1 MLKLSREINQKVEII
16 SMKGALTM
24 KRILTLL
31 LCAALTLSLT
41 VPALAIQSEQETAAA
56 WLKENGILTGDQ
68 NGNLNLGSG
77 LTRAELAVILTRLSD
92 DTGDM
97 GRNAAYYHTICPF
110 TDVPEWAMPFAG
122 YCAEKKLMAGYGN
135 KRFGPNDPVT
145 PAAACTV
152 MLRYLDCPAS
162 QWTYATACDK
172 ATELGLLPDGA
183 AAGSSITRGNI
194 AVLIYRAL
202 NGGKAGSVSS
212 TSGSGDGYLTNG
224 KPVTEEN
231 VLELLRQIE
240 KDWPTGTIWGTHNT
254 SGTHKNEIPSTVSG
268 QIMRKYGESNTYG
281 CGAYA
286 SMVSSLIFG
295 DTSNPG
301 RRVDDLSEVRP
312 GDIIFRV
319 NNDTGGVWHVT
330 IALESPNKQNAFH
343 ITDGNAGETIQW
355 PDSSSPYSNID
366 NLDCYRGEGKHYHLE
381 VWTRY
386 PESVPYTGNSVGV
399 WSVDNS

>member
-1 MLKLSREINQKVEII
+1 
-16 SMKGALTM
+16 M

-31 LCAALTLSLT
+31 LCAALTLSLA
-41 VPALAIQSEQETAAA
+41 VPALAVQSERETAAV
-56 WLKENGILTGDQ
+56 WLKEKGILTGDQ

-97 GRNAAYYHTICPF
+97 GRNAAYYRTICPF
-110 TDVPEWAMPFAG
+110 TDVPEWAMPYAG

-135 KRFGPNDPVT
+135 KQFGPSDPVT

-162 QWTYATACDK
+162 QWNYATACNK
-172 ATELGLLPDGA
+172 AVELGLLPVEATTGPT
-183 AAGSSITRGNI
+183 ITRGNI

-202 NGGKAGSVSS
+202 NGMAGNSHTASQ
-212 TSGSGDGYLTNG
+212 GIGDGYLTNG
-224 KPVTEEN
+224 KPITEEN

-240 KDWPTGTIWGTHNT
+240 KDWPTGTVWGTNKT
-254 SGTHKNEIPSTVSG
+254 PGTHKNEIPSTASG
-268 QIMRKYGESNTYG
+268 QIMRNYHVSNTYA

-295 DTSNPG
+295 DTANLG
-301 RRVDDLSEVRP
+301 RRLDDLSQIRP
-312 GDIIFRV
+312 GDILVYVR
-319 NNDTGGVWHVT
+319 NSSGKVWHIVV
-330 IALESPNKQNAFH
+330 ALESPSDTNSFY

-355 PDSSSPYSNID
+355 PDRQSTYSNMD
-366 NLDCYRGEGKHYHLE
+366 NLDSYRGENQIYRLE
-381 VWTRY
+381 GWTRY
-386 PESVPYTGNSVGV
+386 PESVSYTGNSVEA
-399 WSVDNS
+399 WFANNS

>member
-1 MLKLSREINQKVEII
+1 
-16 SMKGALTM
+16 M

-31 LCAALTLSLT
+31 LCAALTLSLA
-41 VPALAIQSEQETAAA
+41 VPALAVQSEQETAAA

-97 GRNAAYYHTICPF
+97 GRNAAYYRTICPF

-172 ATELGLLPDGA
+172 AAELCLLPDGA
-183 AAGSSITRGNI
+183 ADGASITRGNV

-202 NGGKAGSVSS
+202 NGNHLGSESPVQ
-212 TSGSGDGYLTNG
+212 GIGDGYLTNG
-224 KPVTEEN
+224 KPITNEN
-231 VLELLRQIE
+231 VLKLLREIE
-240 KDWPTGTIWGTHNT
+240 KDWPTGTVWGTHNT
-254 SGTHKNEIPSTVSG
+254 LGTHKNEVPSTESG
-268 QIMRKYGESNTYG
+268 KIMRSYGESNTYG

-286 SMVSSLIFG
+286 SMISSLLFG
-295 DTSNPG
+295 DKSNSG
-301 RRVDDLSEVRP
+301 RKLEDICEIRP
-312 GDIIFRV
+312 GDIVFV
-319 NNDTGGVWHVT
+319 VSPEGKVAHVVV
-330 IALESPNKQNAFH
+330 ALESPNTEGRFH
-343 ITDGNAGETIQW
+343 YTDGNHGETITW
-355 PDSSSPYSNID
+355 PSPEHPNLRSYSLTGFSGGRIP
-366 NLDCYRGEGKHYHLE
+366 HHLE

-386 PESVPYTGNSVGV
+386 PSGISFTGNSVEA
-399 WSVDNS
+399 WPINNS

>member
-1 MLKLSREINQKVEII
+1 
-16 SMKGALTM
+16 M

-31 LCAALTLSLT
+31 LSAALTLSLAI
-41 VPALAIQSEQETAAA
+41 PALAVQTELETAAA

-68 NGNLNLGSG
+68 NGDLHLDSG

-97 GRNAAYYHTICPF
+97 DRNAAYYRTICPF

-183 AAGSSITRGNI
+183 ADGASITRGNI
-194 AVLIYRAL
+194 AVLIYQAL
-202 NGGKAGSVSS
+202 NSNH
-212 TSGSGDGYLTNG
+212 SGSESPVQGIGDGYLTNG
-224 KPVTEEN
+224 KPITEEN
-231 VLELLRQIE
+231 VLELLREIE
-240 KDWPTGTIWGTHNT
+240 QDWPTGTVWGTHNT
-254 SGTHKNEIPSTVSG
+254 PGTHKNEVQSTASG
-268 QIMRKYGESNTYG
+268 QIMRSYHVSNIYG

-295 DTSNPG
+295 DVANPMW
-301 RRVDDLSEVRP
+301 RLDDISKLRP
-312 GDIIFRV
+312 GDIVFV
-319 NNDTGGVWHVT
+319 VSPGGKVGHVV
-330 IALESPNKQNAFH
+330 ISLESSNAEGRFH
-343 ITDGNAGETIQW
+343 YTDGNSGDAIWW
-355 PDSSSPYSNID
+355 PDKDYANLRSYSLTGFSGGQIP
-366 NLDCYRGEGKHYHLE
+366 HHLE

-386 PESVPYTGNSVGV
+386 PQNVPYTGNSVEA
-399 WSVDNS
+399 WPTNNN

>member
-1 MLKLSREINQKVEII
+1 
-16 SMKGALTM
+16 M

-31 LCAALTLSLT
+31 LCAALTLSLA
-41 VPALAIQSEQETAAA
+41 VPALAVQSERETAAV
-56 WLKENGILTGDQ
+56 WLKEKGILTGDQ

-97 GRNAAYYHTICPF
+97 GRNAAYYRTICPF
-110 TDVPEWAMPFAG
+110 TDVPEWAMPYAG

-135 KRFGPNDPVT
+135 KQFGPSDPVT

-162 QWTYATACDK
+162 QWNYATACDK
-172 ATELGLLPDGA
+172 AVELGLLPVEATTGPT
-183 AAGSSITRGNI
+183 ITRGNI

-202 NGGKAGSVSS
+202 NGMAGNSHTASQ
-212 TSGSGDGYLTNG
+212 GIGDGYLTNG
-224 KPVTEEN
+224 KPITEEN

-240 KDWPTGTIWGTHNT
+240 KDWPTGTVWGTNKT
-254 SGTHKNEIPSTVSG
+254 PGTHKNEIPSTASG
-268 QIMRKYGESNTYG
+268 QIMRNYHVSNTYA

-295 DTSNPG
+295 DTANLG
-301 RRVDDLSEVRP
+301 RRLDDLSQIRP
-312 GDIIFRV
+312 GDILVYVR
-319 NNDTGGVWHVT
+319 NSSGKVWHIVV
-330 IALESPNKQNAFH
+330 ALESPSDTNSFY

-355 PDSSSPYSNID
+355 PDRQSTYSNMD
-366 NLDCYRGEGKHYHLE
+366 NLDSYRGENQIYRLE
-381 VWTRY
+381 GWTRY
-386 PESVPYTGNSVGV
+386 PESVSYTGNSVEA
-399 WSVDNS
+399 WFANNS

>member
-1 MLKLSREINQKVEII
+1 
-16 SMKGALTM
+16 M

-31 LCAALTLSLT
+31 LSAALTLSLAI
-41 VPALAIQSEQETAAA
+41 PALDVQTELETAAA

-68 NGNLNLGSG
+68 NGNLHLDSG

-97 GRNAAYYHTICPF
+97 NRNAAYYRTVCPF

-135 KRFGPNDPVT
+135 KQFSPNDPVT

-172 ATELGLLPDGA
+172 ATELGLLPNGAADGA
-183 AAGSSITRGNI
+183 SITRGNV

-202 NGGKAGSVSS
+202 NGNHLGSESPVQ
-212 TSGSGDGYLTNG
+212 GIGDGYLTNG
-224 KPVTEEN
+224 KSITEEN
-231 VLELLRQIE
+231 VLERLHQIE
-240 KDWPTGTIWGTHNT
+240 KDWPTGTVWGTDKT
-254 SGTHKNEIPSTVSG
+254 PGTHKNEVPSTESRRILQSYRV
-268 QIMRKYGESNTYG
+268 SNTYG

-286 SMVSSLIFG
+286 SMISSLIFG
-295 DTSNPG
+295 DTANPG
-301 RRVDDLSEVRP
+301 RKLEDLSQIRP

-319 NNDTGGVWHVT
+319 HNDTGKIWHVT
-330 IALESPNKQNAFH
+330 IALESPNEQNAFY

-355 PDSSSPYSNID
+355 PDEESPYSNMN
-366 NLDCYRGEGKHYHLE
+366 NLDCYRGSNKTYHLE

-386 PESVPYTGNSVGV
+386 PESVPYTGD
-399 WSVDNS
+399 SVDTWLESSTK

>member
-1 MLKLSREINQKVEII
+1 
-16 SMKGALTM
+16 M

-31 LCAALTLSLT
+31 LCAALTLSLA
-41 VPALAIQSEQETAAA
+41 VPTLAVQTEQETAAA

-68 NGNLNLGSG
+68 NGNLNLSSG

-97 GRNAAYYHTICPF
+97 DRNAAYYRTICPF

-135 KRFGPNDPVT
+135 KLFGPNDLVT

-152 MLRYLDCPAS
+152 MLRYLDCPAN

-172 ATELGLLPDGA
+172 AAELDLLPDGA
-183 AAGSSITRGNI
+183 ANGASITRGNI

-202 NGGKAGSVSS
+202 NSNH
-212 TSGSGDGYLTNG
+212 SGSESPVQGVGDGYLTNG
-224 KPVTEEN
+224 KPITEEN
-231 VLELLRQIE
+231 VLELLREIE
-240 KDWPTGTIWGTHNT
+240 KDWPTGTVWGTHNT
-254 SGTHKNEIPSTVSG
+254 PGTHKNEIPSTVSG

-295 DTSNPG
+295 DKTNPAYKL
-301 RRVDDLSEVRP
+301 DNLSQIRP
-312 GDIIFRV
+312 GDIVFWI
-319 NNDTGGVWHVT
+319 NNSNGTIWHVI
-330 IALESPNKQNAFH
+330 IALESPNEKNAFH
-343 ITDGNAGETIQW
+343 ITDGNHGETIQW
-355 PDSSSPYSNID
+355 PDPENPYGRE
-366 NLDCYRGEGKHYHLE
+366 NLDSFRGEDRAYHLE

-386 PESVPYTGNSVGV
+386 PESIPYTGNSVMG
-399 WSVDNS
+399 WPTGK

>member
-1 MLKLSREINQKVEII
+1 
-16 SMKGALTM
+16 M

-31 LCAALTLSLT
+31 LCAALTLSLA
-41 VPALAIQSEQETAAA
+41 VPALAVQSEQETAAA

-97 GRNAAYYHTICPF
+97 GRNAAYYRTICPF
-110 TDVPEWAMPFAG
+110 TDVPEWAMPYAG

-135 KRFGPNDPVT
+135 KQFGPSDPVT
-145 PAAACTV
+145 PAAACAV

-162 QWTYATACDK
+162 QRSHATACDK
-172 ATELGLLPDGA
+172 AVELGLLPVEATTGPT
-183 AAGSSITRGNI
+183 ITRGNI

-202 NGGKAGSVSS
+202 NGMAGNSHTASQ
-212 TSGSGDGYLTNG
+212 GIGDGYLTNG
-224 KPVTEEN
+224 KPITEEN

-240 KDWPTGTIWGTHNT
+240 KDWPTGTVWGTNKT
-254 SGTHKNEIPSTVSG
+254 PGTHKNEIPSTASG
-268 QIMRKYGESNTYG
+268 QIMRNYHVSNTYA

-295 DTSNPG
+295 DTANLG
-301 RRVDDLSEVRP
+301 RRLDDLSQIRP
-312 GDIIFRV
+312 GDILVYVR
-319 NNDTGGVWHVT
+319 NSSGKVWHIVV
-330 IALESPNKQNAFH
+330 ALESPSDTNSFY

-355 PDSSSPYSNID
+355 PDRQSTYSNMD
-366 NLDCYRGEGKHYHLE
+366 NLDSYRGENQIYRLE
-381 VWTRY
+381 GWTRY
-386 PESVPYTGNSVGV
+386 PESVSYTGNSVEA
-399 WSVDNS
+399 WFANNS

>member
-1 MLKLSREINQKVEII
+1 
-16 SMKGALTM
+16 MKGALTM

-31 LCAALTLSLT
+31 LSAALTLSLAI
-41 VPALAIQSEQETAAA
+41 PALAVQTEQETAAA

-68 NGNLNLGSG
+68 NGNLNLSSG

-92 DTGDM
+92 ETGDM
-97 GRNAAYYHTICPF
+97 DRNAAYYRTICPF

-135 KRFGPNDPVT
+135 KQFGPNDPVT

-152 MLRYLDCPAS
+152 MLRYLDYPAN

-172 ATELGLLPDGA
+172 AAELGLLPDCAVDGA
-183 AAGSSITRGNI
+183 SITRGNI

-202 NGGKAGSVSS
+202 NGGKPGDGQAALQGI
-212 TSGSGDGYLTNG
+212 GDGYLTNG
-224 KPVTEEN
+224 KPITEEN
-231 VLELLRQIE
+231 VLELLREIE
-240 KDWPTGTIWGTHNT
+240 KDWPTDTVWGTHNT
-254 SGTHKNEIPSTVSG
+254 PGTHKNEIPSTVSG
-268 QIMRKYGESNTYG
+268 QIMRSYHVSNVYG

-295 DTSNPG
+295 DTVNPG
-301 RRVDDLSEVRP
+301 RRLEDLAQIRP

-319 NNDTGGVWHVT
+319 RNDNGKIWHVV
-330 IALESPNKQNAFH
+330 IALGSPNHINAFYY
-343 ITDGNAGETIQW
+343 TDGNAGETVQW
-355 PDSSSPYSNID
+355 PDIQNPYSNMG
-366 NLDCYRGEGKHYHLE
+366 NLDSYRGDNKTYHLE

-386 PESVPYTGNSVGV
+386 PDRVSYTGS
-399 WSVDNS
+399 SVDVWNVNNS

>member
-1 MLKLSREINQKVEII
+1 
-16 SMKGALTM
+16 M

-31 LCAALTLSLT
+31 LCAALTLSLA
-41 VPALAIQSEQETAAA
+41 VPALAAGGQTEQETAAA
-56 WLKENGILTGDQ
+56 WLKENGVLTGDQ
-68 NGNLNLGSG
+68 NGNLNLSSG

-97 GRNAAYYHTICPF
+97 GRNAAYYRTICPF

-145 PAAACTV
+145 LAAACTV
-152 MLRYLDCPAS
+152 MLRYLDYPTS

-172 ATELGLLPDGA
+172 AAELGLLPDGV

-194 AVLIYRAL
+194 AVLIYRSL
-202 NGGKAGSVSS
+202 NGIAENLPTSS
-212 TSGSGDGYLTNG
+212 QGTGDGYLTNG
-224 KPVTEEN
+224 KPITEEN

-254 SGTHKNEIPSTVSG
+254 PGTHKNETPSTVSG
-268 QIMRKYGESNTYG
+268 QIMRSYHVSNTYG

-286 SMVSSLIFG
+286 STVSSLIFG
-295 DTSNPG
+295 DTANPG
-301 RRVDDLSEVRP
+301 RKLDNISELRP
-312 GDIIFRV
+312 GDIVFVVSPDGKVGHAVIS
-319 NNDTGGVWHVT
+319 
-330 IALESPNKQNAFH
+330 LESPNEEGRFH
-343 ITDGNAGETIQW
+343 YTDGNGGEIIWW
-355 PDSSSPYSNID
+355 PDKDHANLRSYSLTGFSGGQIP
-366 NLDCYRGEGKHYHLE
+366 HHLE

-386 PESVPYTGNSVGV
+386 PNDTPYTGNSVEA
-399 WSVDNS
+399 WPKDNS